1 MRKPLQRA
9 TRGRLPEHVTTNQ
22 IMVWLTERLAQ
33 DPQLRRSIER
43 VLAALRRAETPAP
56 RKRRRA

>member
-1 MRKPLQRA
+1 
-9 TRGRLPEHVTTNQ
+9 VTTNQ

-43 VLAALRRAETPAP
+43 VLVALRKAEMPAP
-56 RKRRRA
+56 RRRRRA